1 MPAPTA
7 PSAPTAEQIQQ
18 ASRILAGLVTHL
30 REEPPLPGVVPLLAP
45 LLDEN
50 TGVPML
56 LGDVL
61 RAAARIV
68 SRQAAVPWTDE
79 TRDIVSTLR
88 EAAQE
93 ITDWH
98 ILHGDIQRLSNQ
110 SPQAPSTLT
119 AQ

>member
-1 MPAPTA
+1 MPHPTPLNA
-7 PSAPTAEQIQQ
+7 YQIAEATNTLDQ
-18 ASRILAGLVTHL
+18 LKHYL
-30 REEPPLPGVVPLLAP
+30 RNDPPAADALPLLVPLLN
-45 LLDEN
+45 EN

-56 LGDVL
+56 LGDIL

-79 TRDIVSTLR
+79 TRDIISTLR

-98 ILHGDIQRLSNQ
+98 ILHRGIQRLSSQ
-110 SPQAPSTLT
+110 FRQGSRTLA